1 MCIRQGRVTWLGV
14 FQFPSNLKNNLLTL
28 TPSQSSISCMLP
40 CHCKLPMQ
48 ILRMGK
54 NLNRS
59 TSGCVSVNL
68 WFCQW
73 TGCWQ
78 VVGSMMWNYPNP
90 PKTVTACYVWCSP
103 SRYVS
108 AVTISWNHLG
118 MVSSSTI
125 WHGLIRYNAHTNVIS
140 FFSRTNFIC
149 PHPFGATINSSILL
163 RHHQGDGWVK
173 IGGRHQGG
181 ENEYG
186 SSATYLV

>member
-54 NLNRS
+54 NLIHI
-59 TSGCVSVNL
+59 TVYVSQYMIL
-68 WFCQW
+68 PMDRLL
-73 TGCWQ
+73 TGGWIYD
-78 VVGSMMWNYPNP
+78 VELSNP
-90 PKTVTACYVWCSP
+90 PKTATACYVWCSP

-118 MVSSSTI
+118 MVSSSTR

-149 PHPFGATINSSILL
+149 PHPFGATINSSILV